1 MSEENAAALCEVS
14 KLFLRC
20 LNDLQRTSKQDWQ
33 SLDLT
38 MAQLKVLV
46 TLGLDGAVAISHLAE
61 ALGITQPTASHL
73 VERLVQAGL
82 AERVEDP
89 TDRRY
94 TLAHL
99 TESGMTIARR
109 LWQGRL
115 EYLQSRLAQL
125 HPQDLAALQQG
136 LDALNHVEPSVSSTL
151 AVGLCPLDGHPPD
164 EKNKE

>member
-1 MSEENAAALCEVS
+1 MSEENTASLREVS
-14 KLFLRC
+14 KLFMCC

-61 ALGITQPTASHL
+61 ALGISQPTASHL

-82 AERVEDP
+82 AERVEDA

-94 TLAHL
+94 TLARL

-125 HPQDLAALQQG
+125 HPRDLAALQQG
-136 LDALNHVEPSVSSTL
+136 LDALNRVEPSVSSTSV
-151 AVGLCPLDGHPPD
+151 VGPCPLDGHPI
-164 EKNKE
+164 